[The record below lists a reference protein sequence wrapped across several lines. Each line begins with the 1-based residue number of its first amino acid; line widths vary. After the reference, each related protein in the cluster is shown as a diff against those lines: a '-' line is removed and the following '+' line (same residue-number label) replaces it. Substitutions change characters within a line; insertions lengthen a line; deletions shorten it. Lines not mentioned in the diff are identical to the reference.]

1 MRQNPGVNA
10 QALRANIFLTGCKHA
25 KSKSRETMM
34 RNCVLVLAAVAA
46 LVSGTAILDP
56 ASAVVLS
63 SAGGARAAADAI
75 NPIEKAACWR
85 PGWHGWGWYPYCG
98 RPRVVE
104 EFGKMSPRAATS
116 PCVNIVVRIRS

>member
-1 MRQNPGVNA
+1 MRQNPAVNA
-10 QALRANIFLTGCKHA
+10 QALRANIFLTDCKQA
-25 KSKSRETMM
+25 NSKSRETMM

-63 SAGGARAAADAI
+63 SAGRAPAEADAI

-98 RPRVVE
+98 PPRVVE
-104 EFGKMSPRAATS
+104 EVWEDEPACREIT
-116 PCVNIVVRIRS
+116 VH